1 VLLTVGERRFKS
13 AVTMRQIEATMIV
26 VAHHGRPRSP
36 RCQGSPSAA
45 NIRCERLPRCFTS
58 LLWRWG
64 RRQRNGNPLAIA
76 QDGLANRQLKPAFSA
91 RKIQSPT
98 VHIEVRACDQTT
110 SMRAS
115 EVQSGP
121 AAFAYRTSTH
131 LTTGVRQVVSEILT
145 QRRPLGGTN

>member
-1 VLLTVGERRFKS
+1 
-13 AVTMRQIEATMIV
+13 MMV

-36 RCQGSPSAA
+36 RCQGSPSADPSVSCGYSES
-45 NIRCERLPRCFTS
+45 NIRCERLLRGFTS

-98 VHIEVRACDQTT
+98 VHIEVRAFDQTT
-110 SMRAS
+110 SMLAS
-115 EVQSGP
+115 KVQSAP
-121 AAFAYRTSTH
+121 AAFAYRNSTH
-131 LTTGVRQVVSEILT
+131 LTTGVRQMLSEILT